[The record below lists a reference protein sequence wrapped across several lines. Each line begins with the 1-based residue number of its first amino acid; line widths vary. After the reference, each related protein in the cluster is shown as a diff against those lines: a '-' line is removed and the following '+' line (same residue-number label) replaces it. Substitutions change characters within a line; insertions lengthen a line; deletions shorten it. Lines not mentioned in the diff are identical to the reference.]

1 MFKMKKRNFLISTL
15 VTFFVLEIFFLSYF
29 IFKYIPYVLFEKKE
43 IDLATVVII
52 IILTIFSSYTFNREI
67 YKSCREIFCKK

>member
-1 MFKMKKRNFLISTL
+1 MKKRNFLISTL